1 MWIKTTKKKRQHFF
15 PAYFGEVTTI
25 CSDQGSNKHLAATS
39 STSINEKSRIL
50 LVPHQF
56 KSIWLML
63 NQSNVVFKWFYPI
76 IITKILKTGCFP
88 NQHQKILEV
97 YGLGPGLYQLS
108 PLVEVFN
115 SLRWDLKAKS
125 DQRQKIG
132 NSARFCRDLMVMW
145 WTGSWGCNQCN
156 GISWDG
162 IYF

>member
-1 MWIKTTKKKRQHFF
+1 
-15 PAYFGEVTTI
+15 
-25 CSDQGSNKHLAATS
+25 
-39 STSINEKSRIL
+39 
-50 LVPHQF
+50 
-56 KSIWLML
+56 ML

-132 NSARFCRDLMVMW
+132 NSARFCRDLMEML
-145 WTGSWGCNQCN
+145 GELCQNLREFN
-156 GISWDG
+156 GDFMG
-162 IYF
+162 IYIMEIV